1 MYAFISCIPPTIKN
15 PANRINLT
23 VYKSKKKEFISIFP
37 ILWGTPMFYTN
48 SLEVMRQTV
57 GSGTNIG
64 WQKPEWYVP
73 NIVPVTT
80 ILMPNSVFF

>member
-1 MYAFISCIPPTIKN
+1 M
-15 PANRINLT
+15 NLT
-23 VYKSKKKEFISIFP
+23 VYASKKKEFISIVP

-64 WQKPEWYVP
+64 WQKPDW
-73 NIVPVTT
+73 
-80 ILMPNSVFF
+80 